1 MTTYKAMLLG
11 SAGAVALGLGL
22 AATSAL
28 AFDDVNWTWNKTID
42 ERVRKQID
50 IISTINPTG
59 MTEIEK
65 LQIYIGDVSATST
78 VHDIYNN
85 PPTQD
90 EGGTV
95 IINEIFD
102 FATTVDDST
111 DPSTVD
117 APVDGVG
124 DGDSPVTATLLEGGT
139 EDEGSDELVF
149 QVQVEGEVDVPA
161 GEGDPLDAELELPA
175 IESVAV
181 AVGNNQS
188 IESAV
193 STQLHDAQILFD
205 VEDENGTDPTP
216 VPLLQSNGEG
226 GNAHTDLAVA
236 ATLAAALGFI
246 DKADISASSEVYN
259 ILNATVESSA
269 TAVGNNMNVDLSEAP
284 VGDQLLIADITQFAY
299 ADVSATSYV
308 HDVWI
313 NNYNNLGAVSPIVS
327 STATAIG
334 NNLSVNVGVPD
345 ANGE

>member
-85 PPTQD
+85 PPAQND
-90 EGGTV
+90 GGTV
-95 IINEIFD
+95 IIDEVFD
-102 FATTVDDST
+102 FAAEYSGDQPSPWTV
-111 DPSTVD
+111 
-117 APVDGVG
+117 PVDGTG
-124 DGDSPVTATLLEGGT
+124 DGDSPVTATLIGGAVSEGFEEAT
-139 EDEGSDELVF
+139 I
-149 QVQVEGEVDVPA
+149 QIQVEGEVEVPA

-205 VEDENGTDPTP
+205 VDDENGTDPTP

-246 DKADISASSEVYN
+246 DKADITASSEVYN